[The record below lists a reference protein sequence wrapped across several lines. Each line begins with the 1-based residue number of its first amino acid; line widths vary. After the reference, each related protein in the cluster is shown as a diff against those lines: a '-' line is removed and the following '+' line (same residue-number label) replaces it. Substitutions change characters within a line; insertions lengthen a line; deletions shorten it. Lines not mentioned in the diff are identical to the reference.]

1 MYKRQDVKI
10 CELQG
15 LLNSIENDEST
26 WPNFIDGLAIEKVM
40 ESVDISA
47 INKKWLS
54 IKH

>member
-1 MYKRQDVKI
+1 MDVKI

-15 LLNSIENDEST
+15 LLNSIENDEPT
-26 WPNFIDGLAIEKVM
+26 WPSFIDGLAIEKVM

-54 IKH
+54 IKY